1 MPTSFFVPASALAQT
16 ETLARD
22 FKILPANRSPRDPS
36 PVFRGLMFALLAE
49 SLLAATVCAS
59 YFGWHR
65 LLHR

>member
-1 MPTSFFVPASALAQT
+1 MPTSFFVPAPPLAQT
-16 ETLARD
+16 ETLDSASEL
-22 FKILPANRSPRDPS
+22 LPANSSPRDTS